1 MSDSRQG
8 MVLFTVLWAIA
19 FCSTLAM
26 ATSTTFRGL
35 AGIVVIDRDRVQADA
50 LLSAGLEAA
59 AGIAGRVG
67 DAPLTERSTTIA
79 LSTGSV
85 IVRVSDESGR
95 IDIGKAPVD
104 LLASLLRYVGADD
117 DDAEIVSR
125 KIVELRGNN
134 QQAKP
139 DDAAKPQAPA
149 AKPATADAPASPAV
163 FTDVRQLAGVPGMQP
178 EWIAAMAPLVTVY
191 GSDAVNPL
199 TAPVAVLRALPFFEE
214 ARLDS
219 FLDMRS
225 APLVD
230 PERLAFLLG
239 AAQKYLKAQQRQV
252 VAADLVAS
260 TTDGYTATARA
271 FIVLLTDDK
280 QPYRVLAWNPTSSLV
295 RAGDTVVMGAR

>member
-1 MSDSRQG
+1 MSDPRRG

-19 FCSTLAM
+19 FCSTLVM

-50 LLSAGLEAA
+50 LLSAGLEVAA
-59 AGIAGRVG
+59 SMAGAIG
-67 DAPLTERSTTIA
+67 DTPLTERGTTVA

-85 IVRVSDESGR
+85 VVRVSDEGGR

-104 LLASLLRYVGADD
+104 LLASLLRYVGAED

-125 KIVELRGNN
+125 EVVMQRGSDQRARPN
-134 QQAKP
+134 
-139 DDAAKPQAPA
+139 DAAKLQAPP
-149 AKPATADAPASPAV
+149 AKPVTSDPPAPLAV
-163 FTDVRQLAGVPGMQP
+163 FTDVRQLAGVPGMRP
-178 EWIAAMAPLVTVY
+178 EWIEAMAPLVTVY
-191 GSDAVNPL
+191 GSDTVNPL

-214 ARLDS
+214 ARLDT

-225 APLVD
+225 APVVD

-239 AAQKYLKAQQRQV
+239 PAQKYLKVQQRQV
-252 VAADLVAS
+252 VAVDLVAS
-260 TTDGYTATARA
+260 TSDGYTAAAKA

-295 RAGDTVVMGAR
+295 RAVTPY

>member
-1 MSDSRQG
+1 MSDPRRG

-19 FCSTLAM
+19 FCSTLVM

-50 LLSAGLEAA
+50 LLSAGLEVA
-59 AGIAGRVG
+59 AGMAGAIG
-67 DAPLTERSTTIA
+67 DTPLTERGTTVA

-85 IVRVSDESGR
+85 VVRVSDEGGR

-104 LLASLLRYVGADD
+104 LLASLLRYVGAED

-125 KIVELRGNN
+125 EVVMQRGSDQRARPN
-134 QQAKP
+134 
-139 DDAAKPQAPA
+139 DAAKLQAPP
-149 AKPATADAPASPAV
+149 AKPVTSDPPAPLAV
-163 FTDVRQLAGVPGMQP
+163 FTDVRQLAGVPGMRP
-178 EWIAAMAPLVTVY
+178 EWIEAMAPLVTVY
-191 GSDAVNPL
+191 GSDTVNPL

-214 ARLDS
+214 ARLDT

-225 APLVD
+225 APVVD

-239 AAQKYLKAQQRQV
+239 LAQKYLKVQQRQV
-252 VAADLVAS
+252 VAVDLVAS
-260 TTDGYTATARA
+260 TSDGYTAAAKA

-295 RAGDTVVMGAR
+295 RAVTPY